1 MFVDSSGR
9 YIESQWNPLYS
20 SFKVGLYGNVGRNG
34 CGIVAVY
41 NVLYS
46 YRHNIN
52 FTTICNTLSQQNLY
66 NTVGLGGI
74 TPGSIINYLYSKFR
88 TVYVSSGF
96 NINSWIRAAN
106 ASGAIIVWYQ
116 HPNIWDGLHY
126 VAGVSQGRHGRFK
139 FYNESRVCD
148 YPVMTI
154 SAFTSTLLNYGCK
167 MLMII
172 GVSGLRWQK

>member
-9 YIESQWNPLYS
+9 YIDDQKHSFYS
-20 SFKVGLYGNVGRNG
+20 SYRVGLYGNVANNG

-46 YRHNIN
+46 YRYNIN
-52 FTTICNTLSQQNLY
+52 FLTVCNTLSQQNLY

-116 HPNIWDGLHY
+116 NPGAFSPLHY
-126 VAGVSQGRHGRFK
+126 VAGVSVGRYGK
-139 FYNESRVCD
+139 WNFYND
-148 YPVMTI
+148 AYLIKNKTKNI
-154 SAFTSTLLNYGCK
+154 SISQYINILLTNNYK
-167 MLMII
+167 PLMII
-172 GVSGLRWQK
+172 GVSRLR